1 MAELMPGAAFMVS
14 VIVKSLILIAA
25 AACLYLFIIEIKR
38 GRRTT
43 RLIAWVQANHRTAW
57 NSLPWAARKINRLG
71 GLVHLYKRKA
81 IADPYFAVECKAI
94 RPFQKK
100 QCIAFAIAA
109 GALTV
114 VVLGKVYWGWQF

>member
-1 MAELMPGAAFMVS
+1 MPGATSMVS
-14 VIVKSLILIAA
+14 ATIKSLILIAT
-25 AACLYLFIIEIKR
+25 AACLYLFITEIKR

-71 GLVHLYKRKA
+71 GLVLLYKRKA
-81 IADPYFAVECKAI
+81 IADPYFAVECRAI

-109 GALTV
+109 GTLTV
-114 VVLGKVYWGWQF
+114 VLLGKVYWGWQL